1 MGRPR
6 RSTEPELPVEYP
18 RAAQYVRM
26 STEDQIYSTENQAIA
41 IASYA
46 ALRNIDIVRSY
57 IDKAKS
63 GISLNRRRAL
73 RELINDVKAGQAD
86 YQIILVYD
94 VSRWGRFQD
103 ADESAY
109 YEFICKQAGIRVVYC
124 AEEFE
129 NDNGLASTIAKNVKR
144 AFAAD
149 FSRQLSKKVFAA
161 QILLV
166 GLGFRQGGPACYA
179 LRRELFDVTGQS
191 RGILKHGQ
199 RKAIQSDRVILKAGP
214 VEEQELVRRVFR
226 EFVIE
231 RKCESR
237 IARELGT
244 EGITNQYGRPW
255 TSWAIRYMLRN
266 EHYIGNNIYNRANF
280 RFGQNRKE
288 NPPHLWVRSRAAF
301 EPIVDPSLF
310 AKAQKIIARR
320 RLVLSNSQM
329 IEGLKTLWKEKGT
342 LSRALIDKADN
353 LPCHTIYINRFGSL
367 REAYARIG
375 YQPETLKYHDGRK
388 AVVVTLVEFRSELV
402 DALEDAGVAAALNN
416 ETGVL
421 TLNGRTKVSIGIARC
436 HLQRD
441 RFPRW
446 AIGRPVDQTAN
457 RVVVVRM
464 DEAND
469 GVLDYFLLPPNKLRG
484 VSLLLGERNPAN
496 VLAYQHETFDEMI
509 KALTRTK
516 P

>member
-1 MGRPR
+1 
-6 RSTEPELPVEYP
+6 
-18 RAAQYVRM
+18 M

-57 IDKAKS
+57 IDKARS
-63 GISLNRRRAL
+63 GISLSRRRAL

-109 YEFICKQAGIRVVYC
+109 YEFICKQAGIRVTYC

-149 FSRQLSKKVFAA
+149 FSRQLSRKVFAA
-161 QILLV
+161 QIRLV
-166 GLGFRQGGPACYA
+166 SLGFRQGGPPAYG
-179 LRRELFDVTGQS
+179 LRRELFDQAGQS
-191 RGILKHGQ
+191 RGLLKQGQ
-199 RKAIQSDRVILKAGP
+199 RKAIQSDRVLLKAGP
-214 VEEQELVRRVFR
+214 VEEQELVRRIFR
-226 EFVIE
+226 DFVIE

-237 IARELGT
+237 IARDLRN

-255 TSWAIRYMLRN
+255 TSWSIRYLLRN

-280 RFGQNRKE
+280 RLGQNRKE
-288 NPPHLWVRSRAAF
+288 NPPHLWVRSRATF
-301 EPIVDPSLF
+301 DPIVDPSLF
-310 AKAQKIIARR
+310 ALAQKRIARR
-320 RLVLSNSQM
+320 RLVFSNSQM
-329 IEGLKTLWKEKGT
+329 IEGLKKLLKEKGM
-342 LSRALIDKADN
+342 LSRTLIDKADD
-353 LPCHTIYINRFGSL
+353 LPSHTVYIKRFGNL
-367 REAYARIG
+367 REAYA
-375 YQPETLKYHDGRK
+375 PETLKYHDGRK
-388 AVVVTLVEFRSELV
+388 GVIVTLVEFRSELV
-402 DALEDAGVAAALNN
+402 DALEAAGVAVALNS

-421 TLNGRTKVSIGIARC
+421 TLKGTTTVSIAIARC

-446 AIGRPVDQTAN
+446 AIGRPVDQTVN

-469 GVLDYFLLPPNKLRG
+469 AVLDYFLLRPKKLRG

-496 VLAYQHETFDEMI
+496 VLAYRHETFDEMI
-509 KALTRTK
+509 DALMRAK